1 MIKGLI
7 IAKTRTNR
15 LCTGA
20 GPGSARAVKGEVQVR
35 VGGGSP
41 RCNPSAPWLPGCR
54 STGLLRT
61 CAPLPSRKT
70 GGNTNV
76 WIILN
81 MLMLCS
87 DAVFSTEGSDNA
99 AAKVMYSAG
108 RQYRR
113 AMPGARVQGTRD
125 DCDTGGMTNK
135 DTRAAW
141 CTLSREAADSTMHVH
156 SESGVCLVGT
166 RNLRIPRHRPNSA
179 QRSPALVFLQF
190 DYAKCGAN
198 ARRCAWPRASN
209 FSQPKAAGV

>member
-1 MIKGLI
+1 MRIRMPHMIKGLI
-7 IAKTRTNR
+7 IVKTRTNR
-15 LCTGA
+15 LCTGT

-70 GGNTNV
+70 GGNTYV

-81 MLMLCS
+81 MLMRS
-87 DAVFSTEGSDNA
+87 ASGFSTAQADCH
-99 AAKVMYSAG
+99 KVKVDVSA
-108 RQYRR
+108 RMQYRR

-141 CTLSREAADSTMHVH
+141 DPLSREAT
-156 SESGVCLVGT
+156 ETPWLC
-166 RNLRIPRHRPNSA
+166 A
-179 QRSPALVFLQF
+179 QRVWCLLSGNSQF
-190 DYAKCGAN
+190 ANSQASTKLCAAFACPRFPTVRLRKVRSYASVRGAPGQ
-198 ARRCAWPRASN
+198 RL
-209 FSQPKAAGV
+209 